1 MLVLPIKRKWFNMIV
16 SGEKREE
23 YREIS
28 PYYKSRFKN
37 LFSMYPYSYI
47 PTGYDKQ
54 QLVLRN
60 GYSKNSPSCVI
71 TAFLD
76 TGKGN
81 PDWGAVE
88 GKEYYILKIV
98 DRQVV

>member
-1 MLVLPIKRKWFNMIV
+1 LEKNARNTEKFHPII
-16 SGEKREE
+16 
-23 YREIS
+23 
-28 PYYKSRFKN
+28 
-37 LFSMYPYSYI
+37 
-47 PTGYDKQ
+47 
-54 QLVLRN
+54 LRN

-76 TGKGN
+76 IGKGN